1 CRRRQGIRAQ
11 HRRSAGDRRSGDRQ
25 SGEVQQ
31 RFDRGISVHRKP
43 LRCHAGAVVRRAGE
57 RDHQIGHQHAL
68 GIVRGQFPRQQVQ
81 RPGSRAARRR
91 SLLRSAM
98 VRNLRRSDPQ
108 AVATWS
114 HHWLAPDITAG
125 GPRILLRG
133 FSNSQN
139 QNLPRYRIQRVWSV
153 RDDFTLQYEAAG
165 THALKLGGELLYH
178 DEFTR
183 NCLWCMGE
191 LTANSAAA
199 PNAAT
204 MLAIF
209 PDAFN
214 ADTWNLNALSS
225 ITTRYKVGVSSGE
238 FNTPYSIPK
247 YGAWA
252 QDDWTIGPR

>member
-1 CRRRQGIRAQ
+1 HHRQA
-11 HRRSAGDRRSGDRQ
+11 A
-25 SGEVQQ
+25 EN
-31 RFDRGISVHRKP
+31 
-43 LRCHAGAVVRRAGE
+43 HAR
-57 RDHQIGHQHAL
+57 
-68 GIVRGQFPRQQVQ
+68 
-81 RPGSRAARRR
+81 
-91 SLLRSAM
+91 
-98 VRNLRRSDPQ
+98 
-108 AVATWS
+108 
-114 HHWLAPDITAG
+114 

-133 FSNSQN
+133 FSLSQN
-139 QNLPRYRIQRVWSV
+139 QDPARHRIQKVWSV
-153 RDDFTLQYEAAG
+153 RDDFSTSYQAAG
-165 THALKLGGELLYH
+165 AHALKVGGEFLYH

-191 LTANSAAA
+191 LTANSSAA

-225 ITTRYKVGVSSGE
+225 ITTRYKVGVSSAQ

-252 QDDWTIGPR
+252 QDDWTIGPRVTLNLGVRWDLAWNGFAQEVSLAPWMAANRPQ